1 MHPERSSVTWHTY
14 LDHLRDLMKEMMND
28 DFTDV
33 TIVSE
38 DRKHIRAHKNILSA
52 SSSVFKDIMKF
63 EQGAK
68 PIIYLKG
75 IKFPELESIIQFIY
89 LGEAKFC
96 KDRIKEFL
104 DLAKYLDI
112 KELCK
117 PEIITNDVDSEQTV
131 HLMNQIPKDY
141 MDRKEVVRLKDK
153 YECDQC
159 HKIYASGGAL
169 FNHRQ
174 SAHDGIKYACD
185 QCDYKITDKGN
196 LKRHIESKHE
206 GVKYACNQCDQQ
218 FTQQFYLTT
227 HIKRKHL

>member
-28 DFTDV
+28 NFTDV

-75 IKFPELESIIQFIY
+75 ITFPELESIIQFIY

-104 DLAKYLDI
+104 GGSLLPLTVNKYLI
-112 KELCK
+112 GF
-117 PEIITNDVDSEQTV
+117 Q
-131 HLMNQIPKDY
+131 
-141 MDRKEVVRLKDK
+141 
-153 YECDQC
+153 
-159 HKIYASGGAL
+159 
-169 FNHRQ
+169 
-174 SAHDGIKYACD
+174 
-185 QCDYKITDKGN
+185 
-196 LKRHIESKHE
+196 
-206 GVKYACNQCDQQ
+206 
-218 FTQQFYLTT
+218 
-227 HIKRKHL
+227 

>member
-1 MHPERSSVTWHTY
+1 MHPEKYCLTWDTY
-14 LDHLRDLMKEMMND
+14 SEHLKDMMKEMMND

-117 PEIITNDVDSEQTV
+117 PEIRTNDVDSDSVPSADNSGEQTV

-206 GVKYACNQCDQQ
+206 GVRHDTSSLHKN
-218 FTQQFYLTT
+218 
-227 HIKRKHL
+227 